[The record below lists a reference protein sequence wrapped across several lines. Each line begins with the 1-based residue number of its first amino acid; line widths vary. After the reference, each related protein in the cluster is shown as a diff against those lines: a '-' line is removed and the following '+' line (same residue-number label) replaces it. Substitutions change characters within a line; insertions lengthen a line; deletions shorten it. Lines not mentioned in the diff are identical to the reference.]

1 MRILTR
7 VASFLTQRSFY
18 KTAQTFS
25 FAERVRVIFF
35 ALLAVGALVFWLYTG
50 FIAMTVE
57 GPKRGGVYTEAVFGQ
72 PTYYNPLLL
81 RMGAEGE
88 AEANVTMLVYSSLF
102 RPDGHG
108 GIVPDLA
115 ERYERS
121 SDGKQYTVFL
131 KKNALWHDGER
142 VTANDVVYT
151 IHTIQDKRFTIS
163 PALVRAWADIDVQK
177 VDDFTVRF
185 VLKKPFVSFVAAQLR
200 VGILP
205 AHIWQNVEPDA
216 FALAKSNVQPV
227 GSGPYKLQENA
238 TNADGALTSTTL
250 SRFRDYYGD
259 APYIDRIKFSYFS
272 TEDAVVEAYTSR
284 QVMGAGIS
292 AQDVARVKDS
302 DGAAQIH
309 RMMIPSVYGVFF
321 NPLKSAALAYTD
333 VRRALTMATDRTAI
347 IGAALGG
354 EGVATPTPFVPGMT
368 WYSAPDAWGHYDV
381 DAANA
386 LLEKNGWKKGDDG
399 IRAREG
405 TVLRFSLVVPDWDS
419 IVATADSIKEQWRRV
434 GADVQVKVLASD
446 AFRTTLAE
454 RSYGALLF
462 GQTYFSFDADPFAF
476 WHSSQKNA
484 PGLNFS
490 QLSNKDIDKILTQA
504 QSELDDQ
511 KRSALYRSFNEK
523 LAKNAPATF
532 LYTPYYI
539 LAQSHKVHGV
549 TVDKVS
555 RPADRFA
562 TIGTWYV
569 ATKRVF
575 TEKEKVK

>member
-1 MRILTR
+1 MEKVLT
-7 VASFLTQRSFY
+7 VFF
-18 KTAQTFS
+18 
-25 FAERVRVIFF
+25 VII
-35 ALLAVGALVFWLYTG
+35 AVGALGFWLYVG

-81 RMGAEGE
+81 RVGAEGE
-88 AEANVTMLVYSSLF
+88 AEANVTTLVYSGLF

-121 SDGKQYTVFL
+121 SDGKQYTVYIR
-131 KKNALWHDGER
+131 KNALWHDGQR
-142 VTANDVVYT
+142 VTADDVVYT

-163 PALVRAWADIDVQK
+163 PALVRAWADITVEK

-185 VLKKPFVSFVAAQLR
+185 TLKKPFVSFVAAQLR
-200 VGILP
+200 IGILP

-216 FALAKSNVQPV
+216 FALAKSNVQPI
-227 GSGPYKLQENA
+227 GSGPYKLQENV
-238 TNADGALTSTTL
+238 TDSDGALTSTTL

-259 APYIDRIKFSYFS
+259 APYIDRIKFSFFS
-272 TEDAVVEAYTSR
+272 TEDAVVTAYTSR
-284 QVMGAGIS
+284 QVMGASIS
-292 AQDVARVKDS
+292 AQDIAQITDA
-302 DGAAQIH
+302 DETAQIH
-309 RMMIPSVYGVFF
+309 RMIIPSVYGVFF

-333 VRRALTMATDRTAI
+333 VRRALTMATDRAAI
-347 IGAALGG
+347 IAASLGG
-354 EGVATPTPFVPGMT
+354 EGVPTPTPFVPGMT
-368 WYSAPDAWGHYDV
+368 WYVASNAWAPYDI

-386 LLEKNGWKKGDDG
+386 LLEKNGWKRGDDG

-419 IVATADSIKEQWRRV
+419 IVTTANIIKEQWRRV

-446 AFRTTLAE
+446 MFRTALSE

-490 QLSNKDIDKILTQA
+490 QLANKDIDEVLTRA
-504 QSELDDQ
+504 QGELDDQ
-511 KRSALYRSFNEK
+511 KRSELYQSFNKK
-523 LAKNAPATF
+523 LAKNVPATF

-539 LAQSHKVHGV
+539 LVQSRKVHGMIAE
-549 TVDKVS
+549 KVS

-575 TEKEKVK
+575 AKKKE